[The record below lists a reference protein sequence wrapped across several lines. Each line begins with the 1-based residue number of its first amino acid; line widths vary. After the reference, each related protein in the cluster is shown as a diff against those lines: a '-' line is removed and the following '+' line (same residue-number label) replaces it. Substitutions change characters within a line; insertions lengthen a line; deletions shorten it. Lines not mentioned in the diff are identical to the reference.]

1 MIKKAFRLLSP
12 FLLLIAA
19 LTVAVGC
26 HNESTPGSETGSETN
41 TETEAETLDVIPPED
56 LVLRYEVVE
65 REGIIPMYDWYRIKQ
80 RSADGTGIVHW
91 SNSLAQKLN
100 VNWINV
106 FPSGK
111 YKTKNEDAPGAF
123 LLDVDRIIEYTA
135 LGLKESHE
143 KGIRVITS
151 APMVEIFDKTWI
163 DYGYDPDLYKVQTSA
178 GKPTPAN
185 NRGISYACNNNKLFL
200 EILFSYTEKVA
211 KAGFDGCLYDGFSYS
226 HPEGYY
232 CQCSYCAE
240 LWQEFSVRV
249 LGKEIALPRRPLDM
263 NGTNTELGRA
273 FLRFRLELQA
283 KLYEKLRAIGQQ
295 YVPHFEVYM
304 NTAMHDL
311 GLAYYYMNGID
322 VSSSEF
328 KHAMGRD
335 SALFLY
341 ELHNSL
347 TDKTLVSFVNLYTEQ
362 IEHENQY
369 YVSMA
374 EAFATGNAMCHGEVS
389 RTKEQSFYLNDT
401 AIGFGRLLTEHKEAF
416 TQTVNAAKTA
426 VLYSWQDTDYMQIK
440 TLASIGLAGGT
451 NIRETFDVCSARRTA
466 VYLAREGI
474 PFRYITAEAQPT
486 LEELLKTETLILPE
500 LTLLD
505 QALEETLLA
514 YVKAGG
520 ELIIAGSSFATHYLE
535 DNGIVMH
542 KRDYDV
548 LEAWTGTD
556 YRKASATATFT
567 VGEGKIYVCKNY
579 DHRNKTEADSSIS
592 SSFQS
597 LLKETVGGQQVTVE
611 SQPSEGYI
619 ETTLRTNAYGT
630 RFYLHLINNNIS
642 ADYQSRPY
650 SVSMTIPEGATVE
663 AVSVASPYYE
673 EEADAA
679 LTYEVKDGRL
689 VIRADFHLYSM
700 VTVRL
705 TYTK

>member
-1 MIKKAFRLLSP
+1 MLKKVFRLLCP
-12 FLLLIAA
+12 FVLLIAA
-19 LTVAVGC
+19 LAVAVGC
-26 HNESTPGSETGSETN
+26 NSETAPGSETGSETN
-41 TETEAETLDVIPPED
+41 HETESETLDVIPPED

-80 RSADGTGIVHW
+80 RSFDGKGVVHW
-91 SNSLAQKLN
+91 SNTLAERLN

-135 LGLKESHE
+135 YGLKESHE

-151 APMVEIFDKTWI
+151 APMVEMFDKTWI
-163 DYGYDPDLYKVQTSA
+163 DYGYDPDLYKVYTVN
-178 GKPTPAN
+178 GKPIEPN
-185 NRGISYACNNNKLFL
+185 DRGISYACNNNALFQ

-232 CQCSYCAE
+232 CQCPYCKA
-240 LWQEFSVRV
+240 LWKEYSLKTF
-249 LGKEIALPRRPLDM
+249 GKEIAMPVRPLNMED
-263 NGTNTELGRA
+263 TELGRA
-273 FLRFRLELQA
+273 YLLFRLDLQA
-283 KLYEKLRAIGQQ
+283 KLYEKLRAIGKQ

-347 TDKTLVSFVNLYTEQ
+347 TDQTLVSFVNLYTEQ
-362 IEHENQY
+362 IEHQNQY
-369 YVSMA
+369 YTSMA

-389 RTKEQSFYLNDT
+389 RTKEQGFYLNDT
-401 AIGFGRLLTEHKEAF
+401 ATGFGRILTEHKEAF
-416 TQTVNAAKTA
+416 TKTASAASTA
-426 VLYSWQDTDYMQIK
+426 VLYSWQDTDYMQIQ
-440 TLASIGLAGGT
+440 TLDYLYSVGGT
-451 NIRETFDVCSARRTA
+451 NIRETFDQCSARRVS

-474 PFRYITAEAQPT
+474 PFRYITAETNPT
-486 LEELLKTETLILPE
+486 LEELLQVKVIILPE
-500 LTLLD
+500 LKLLD
-505 QALEETLLA
+505 KELEETLLA

-520 ELIIAGSSFATHYLE
+520 ELILTGTSFATHYLE
-535 DNGIVMH
+535 DNGYVMH

-548 LEAWTGTD
+548 LEAWTGTP
-556 YRKASATATFT
+556 YRTAAADASFT
-567 VGEGKIYVCKNY
+567 VENGKIHVCKKY
-579 DHRNKTEADSSIS
+579 EVLARDKSEKDSKATDAFLAVLS
-592 SSFQS
+592 
-597 LLKETVGGQQVTVE
+597 KAGAGRQVIIE
-611 SQPSEGYI
+611 SQLSEGYV

-630 RFYLHLINNNIS
+630 NFYLHLIHNNTS
-642 ADYQSRPY
+642 ESYQTTPY
-650 SVSMTIPEGATVE
+650 DVSLAIPEEATVTD
-663 AVSVASPYYE
+663 VSVCSPYYE
-673 EEADAA
+673 DKEAS
-679 LTYEVKDGRL
+679 LTWEVKDGRL
-689 VIRADFHLYSM
+689 LLHGDFHLYSM
-700 VTVRL
+700 VTVTL
-705 TYTK
+705 TYVP